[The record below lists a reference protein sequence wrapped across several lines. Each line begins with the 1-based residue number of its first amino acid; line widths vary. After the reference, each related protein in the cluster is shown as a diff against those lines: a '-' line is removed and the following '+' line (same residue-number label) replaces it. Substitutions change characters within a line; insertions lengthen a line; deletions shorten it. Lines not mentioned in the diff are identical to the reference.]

1 MKANMRMMITKER
14 RKIDGSPLPLSLSLS
29 LSLSFHIIERHLM
42 LEISMIENAAAM
54 LIPDSANATG

>member
-1 MKANMRMMITKER
+1 MKAYIKNDHKRAQR
-14 RKIDGSPLPLSLSLS
+14 IDGSPLPLSLSLS
-29 LSLSFHIIERHLM
+29 LSLHIIERHLM